1 MAEELFWFVQS
12 RHQHQ
17 PSVPIHT
24 HLEVTAGSQS
34 QGFQQDGDSADQ
46 LVLARAASHGA
57 MPVLTFDQGFAK
69 NKGVKLI
76 GPLSSGPAA
85 DPATP

>member
-17 PSVPIHT
+17 PSMPIDT

-34 QGFQQDGDSADQ
+34 QRLAQLPGDRQ
-46 LVLARAASHGA
+46 LTL
-57 MPVLTFDQGFAK
+57 
-69 NKGVKLI
+69 
-76 GPLSSGPAA
+76 
-85 DPATP
+85 